1 MAPVAGRPFLQYQL
15 DYWIGQGLTHFIL
28 SVGYRAE
35 MISDYFGATYRG
47 AELSYV
53 VEERP
58 LGTGGGLLLAAEE
71 LDQDRPFLLLNGDT
85 YFEVDCGRLH
95 AFSQEQKADW
105 CFSLFRTREAGRYMG
120 LEITEQGR
128 IVSFSGGGQSERLA
142 NGGVYWVRPKALQ
155 SFDRKAGE
163 PVSLEEDVFPQI
175 LRRGQR
181 LFGLESSGRFIDI
194 GLPSDYHR
202 AATILI
208 G

>member
-1 MAPVAGRPFLQYQL
+1 
-15 DYWIGQGLTHFIL
+15 
-28 SVGYRAE
+28 
-35 MISDYFGATYRG
+35 
-47 AELSYV
+47 
-53 VEERP
+53 
-58 LGTGGGLLLAAEE
+58 
-71 LDQDRPFLLLNGDT
+71 
-85 YFEVDCGRLH
+85 
-95 AFSQEQKADW
+95 
-105 CFSLFRTREAGRYMG
+105 MG